1 MALTPEE
8 LPGQGERPSVVTIHS
23 PEGRVFLWLGAESSV
38 MSWQV
43 GDAVD
48 FRSGSWVVLDRS
60 EDGDSLS
67 LTLGA
72 AA

>member
-1 MALTPEE
+1 MAPEE
-8 LPGQGERPSVVTIHS
+8 PPRTGERQSVVTIHS
-23 PEGRVFLWLGAESSV
+23 PEGREFLWLGEGSPV

-48 FRSGSWVVLDRS
+48 FRSTRWVVLDRT
-60 EDGDSLS
+60 EKGDSLS
-67 LTLGA
+67 LTLA

>member
-1 MALTPEE
+1 MAPEE
-8 LPGQGERPSVVTIHS
+8 LTRTDESRSVVTIHS
-23 PEGRVFLWLGAESSV
+23 PKGRVFLWLGAESPV

-48 FRSGSWVVLDRS
+48 FRKSAWVVKDRT
-60 EDGDSLS
+60 EEGESLS

>member
-1 MALTPEE
+1 MALEE
-8 LPGQGERPSVVTIHS
+8 QPRIGESQSVVTINS
-23 PEGRVFLWLGAESSV
+23 PEGRVFLWLDAGSPV

-48 FRSGSWVVLDRS
+48 FRNGSWIVLDRS
-60 EDGDSLS
+60 QEGKSLS
-67 LTLGA
+67 MTLGA

>member
-1 MALTPEE
+1 
-8 LPGQGERPSVVTIHS
+8 
-23 PEGRVFLWLGAESSV
+23 

-48 FRSGSWVVLDRS
+48 FRDGSWVVLGRR
-60 EDGDSLS
+60 EEGESLS

>member
-1 MALTPEE
+1 MAPEE
-8 LPGQGERPSVVTIHS
+8 LPRTGERQSVVTIHS
-23 PEGRVFLWLGAESSV
+23 PEGREFLWLGEGSAV

-48 FRSGSWVVLDRS
+48 FRSGRWVVLDRT
-60 EDGDSLS
+60 EKGDSLS
-67 LTLGA
+67 LTLA